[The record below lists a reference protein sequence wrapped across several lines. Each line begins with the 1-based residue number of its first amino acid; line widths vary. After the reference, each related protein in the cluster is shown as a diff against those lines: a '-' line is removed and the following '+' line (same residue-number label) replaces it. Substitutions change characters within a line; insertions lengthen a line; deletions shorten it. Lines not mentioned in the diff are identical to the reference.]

1 MQLHE
6 PGLLTIIMNAT
17 VSPLRT
23 SSARNRFFIDGYQF
37 QPTKLTFH
45 SVIPNIVFII
55 TDILQ
60 VILNILIAILNILHV
75 ILNEVKNLLCKFAP
89 VNDLTMELFYS
100 RDIEGGICRL
110 DQDESGHCIKV
121 LRHRAGDEISVIDGC
136 GTLCRCRI
144 TVDSPKGVEA
154 MVLSSEEGWGG
165 HPYRLH
171 MAVCPTK
178 NNDRYEWF
186 AEKACEIGLDEI
198 SPVIGE
204 HSERRVFKTARL
216 EKILVSA
223 AKQSLKGAV
232 PAVNEPVSVK
242 EFIQAGQDCG
252 SLKLIAYCFEDENVP
267 RRSIKE
273 VLAGY
278 EGEEIVILIGPEG
291 DFSRTEAEL
300 ALSNGF
306 IPVHLGASRLRTET
320 AALTAVSAVYFQH
333 M

>member
-1 MQLHE
+1 MQFHE

-23 SSARNRFFIDGYQF
+23 SSARNLFFIDGYQF

-45 SVIPNIVFII
+45 SVIPNILHV
-55 TDILQ
+55 
-60 VILNILIAILNILHV
+60 ILNILHV

-89 VNDLTMELFYS
+89 INDLTMELFYS

-242 EFIQAGQDCG
+242 EFIQAGHDRD

-291 DFSRTEAEL
+291 DFSRAEAEL

-306 IPVHLGASRLRTET
+306 IPVHLGDSRLRTET